1 MSSFFLPQL
10 IYAKYHWLTA
20 YVSQV
25 LQDSEWSDLNRSQ
38 LVIMGGIRNGISRS
52 SRLAE
57 MIGVS
62 RQAISKS
69 VKELENLQL
78 LYQEVDPE
86 QANSMV
92 LKLTDNGQRC
102 IALVDQHI
110 QALENRLAE
119 KVGKEAV
126 EQTKKLMSLDWDD
139 LTK

>member
-1 MSSFFLPQL
+1 MSSIFLPQL

-20 YVSQV
+20 YISKLLQNSQ
-25 LQDSEWSDLNRSQ
+25 WSNLSRSQ
-38 LVIMGGIRNGISRS
+38 LVILGGIRNGASRS

-69 VKELENLQL
+69 VKELENQQL

-92 LKLTDNGQRC
+92 LKLTDNGQKC
-102 IALVDQHI
+102 IAFVDEHI
-110 QALENRLAE
+110 QTLENRLAE
-119 KVGKEAV
+119 EVGIEAV
-126 EQTKKLMSLDWDD
+126 EQTKKLMSLDWDG